1 MTAHAIYKIYDPVFS
16 ATHSKLII
24 NEIIRKY
31 IGFKGI
37 LISDDI
43 SMKALKYGLKNN
55 AVKALDA
62 GCNLIMHCNGNF
74 KEMLELVKL
83 EAFAKRYPHQL
94 SGGQQQ
100 RVAIARAL
108 AYKPNLLL
116 LDEPFSNIDAQVRYQ
131 LINDIR
137 SIIKDQQLSA
147 IFVSHSKDEA
157 FAFSDKLAIMHEGQ
171 IAQ

>member
-74 KEMLELVKL
+74 KEMLELVKVVP
-83 EAFAKRYPHQL
+83 R
-94 SGGQQQ
+94 
-100 RVAIARAL
+100 
-108 AYKPNLLL
+108 
-116 LDEPFSNIDAQVRYQ
+116 IDAFTQ
-131 LINDIR
+131 
-137 SIIKDQQLSA
+137 K
-147 IFVSHSKDEA
+147 KT
-157 FAFSDKLAIMHEGQ
+157 SDFYKFLG
-171 IAQ
+171 